1 MEMLRPAACV
11 PVRVPPSAVLPQL
24 TDDALPTDDE
34 EAGAGQGFEESQFPS
49 SK

>member
-1 MEMLRPAACV
+1 MEMFRPAVYV
-11 PVRVPPSAVLPQL
+11 PERVPPSAVLPQL
-24 TDDALPTDDE
+24 TDDAAPVDGQ